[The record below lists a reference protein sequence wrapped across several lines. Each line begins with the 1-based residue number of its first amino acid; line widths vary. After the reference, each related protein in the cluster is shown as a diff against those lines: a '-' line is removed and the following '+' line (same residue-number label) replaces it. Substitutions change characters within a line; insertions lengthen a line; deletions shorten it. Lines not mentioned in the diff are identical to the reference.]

1 MAFTSKLNTL
11 ADMEG
16 PGRVPPTDLMDSEV
30 HKILGA
36 QNHVHAIFGLSV
48 I

>member
-11 ADMEG
+11 ADIEG
-16 PGRVPPTDLMDSEV
+16 PGRVPPTDLTDSEG

-36 QNHVHAIFGLSV
+36 QNYVHAKFGPSV